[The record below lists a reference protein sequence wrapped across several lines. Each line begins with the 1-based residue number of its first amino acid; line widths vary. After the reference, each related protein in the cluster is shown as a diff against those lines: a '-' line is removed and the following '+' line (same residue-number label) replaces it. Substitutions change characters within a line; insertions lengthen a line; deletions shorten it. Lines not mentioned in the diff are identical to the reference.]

1 MNKTVYVV
9 NKITPGWNSVVAVF
23 YGVSYETLE
32 RRFPMPEYSIEE
44 FDVDKNLNNWP
55 QENDDE

>member
-1 MNKTVYVV
+1 MNTVYIV

-23 YGVSYETLE
+23 HGVSYETLE

-44 FDVDKNLNNWP
+44 IEVDKSLKNWP
-55 QENDDE
+55 KENTDE